1 MNFQDRTVTRFL
13 ISCFCLTALL
23 NGVGGL
29 APVANAQQPQPKTQD
44 DEVLR
49 ISTDLVQ
56 TAITVIDK
64 NGRFVDG
71 LDRGQFEL
79 TVDGKPRPISFFERV
94 TAGSAREAQLADRT
108 EPGAAATKAPAIPPS
123 VRGRIIVFFID
134 DLHLSPDSMNR
145 TKQMLRHF
153 LDSEM
158 SSKDTVAIVSASGR
172 IGFLGQFSNN
182 KQVLDAASA
191 RLTPVPYDVRGFGT
205 GSTKMTEYL
214 ALSIQQSKSD
224 NKVQAFY
231 IGECLK
237 QNLPP
242 KNTPAYQQLVA
253 ALKVMCESQVRN
265 SARAVLMQAGSIT
278 LNTYNSLQSLM
289 QSSAKLPGRKLA
301 FFVSDGFLMDTGPNT
316 PGLRE
321 KLDRI
326 IDAAT
331 RAGVVVYTI
340 DARGLGAG
348 MVVDAANSRPQ
359 VGSGDPGLDMAM
371 VGEVSAYQDA
381 MNGLA
386 GDTGGRA
393 LRNQNYFDRWVEKVL
408 DETSNY
414 YLLAWRPDKEEEKSQ
429 KFRHVKVT
437 VTGRP
442 ELTVRAPRG
451 YVEGPPSANETAA
464 AVSGEKPSG
473 DKATSKPEAEL
484 GAALSDY
491 YSHGALPTQLSL
503 TFLNTPK
510 NETVLTS
517 SMQIAGSGLNYGA
530 DGKQPA
536 TIKLAGVILND
547 KGKVASSFRNQ
558 LNVNPVN
565 AEPAD
570 GSGIIYN
577 HHTPLGPGIYQVRVA
592 VRDEKSGQVGSA
604 MQWVVIPD
612 LAARQLTTSSVLLG
626 GQVLENAKNKD
637 ADPQIQLSVD
647 HRFSR
652 LARLGYWMFIYNAKR
667 DAAGAPN
674 LTAQTQVL
682 RDGQVLLASPQRKLN
697 QGGPDPDRIP
707 FGEELSLQTLTPGR
721 YDLRVTI
728 TDGIAGTSVTQTVDF
743 VVM

>member
-1 MNFQDRTVTRFL
+1 MNFTFRLAAQFL
-13 ISCFCLTALL
+13 LSCFCFSALL
-23 NGVGGL
+23 NAMGEL
-29 APVANAQQPQPKTQD
+29 TPIASAQQQSKPQSD
-44 DEVLR
+44 DVLR
-49 ISTDLVQ
+49 INTDLVQ
-56 TAITVIDK
+56 TAITVVDK

-71 LDRGQFEL
+71 LDRSQFEL
-79 TVDGKPRPISFFERV
+79 TVDGKPRAISFFERV
-94 TAGSAREAQLADRT
+94 TAGSTREEQLATRA
-108 EPGAAATKAPAIPPS
+108 EPGATATQAPAILPS
-123 VRGRIIVFFID
+123 VRGRSIVFFID

-145 TKQMLRHF
+145 AKQMLRHF

-158 SSKDTVAIVSASGR
+158 SSKDSVAIASASGQV
-172 IGFLGQFSNN
+172 GFLQQFTNN
-182 KQVLDAASA
+182 KVVLDAAMA
-191 RLTPVPYDVRGFGT
+191 RLNPVPYTVQGFGT

-214 ALSIQQSKSD
+214 ALSIQNSRSD

-242 KNTPAYQQLVA
+242 KNSPAYAQLVA
-253 ALKVMCESQVRN
+253 ALKELCQTEVKN
-265 SARAVLMQAGSIT
+265 SARAVLMQAGAIT
-278 LNTYNSLQSLM
+278 LNTYNSLESLM
-289 QSSAKLPGRKLA
+289 RSSARAPGRKLA
-301 FFVSDGFLMDTGPNT
+301 FFVSDGFLMDTGAQG

-359 VGSGDPGLDMAM
+359 VGSGDPGVDMAM

-381 MNGLA
+381 MNALA

-393 LRNQNYFDRWVEKVL
+393 LRNQNFFDRWVANVL

-414 YLLAWRPDKEEEKSQ
+414 YLLAWRPDKEEEKAP

-451 YVEGPPSANETAA
+451 YVEGPLPTNETAA
-464 AVSGEKPSG
+464 ATAAEKSSGSQKVKIP
-473 DKATSKPEAEL
+473 DAEL

-491 YSHGALPTQLSL
+491 YPSNALPTILSL
-503 TFLNTPK
+503 TYLNTPK

-517 SMQIAGSGLNYGA
+517 SIQIANRGLNYGE

-536 TIKLAGVILND
+536 KIKLAGVVLND
-547 KGKVASSFRNQ
+547 KGKIASSFKNE
-558 LNVNPVN
+558 LNINPVN
-565 AEPAD
+565 TAASD
-570 GSGIIYN
+570 SSGVIYN
-577 HHTPLGPGIYQVRVA
+577 HHTPLAPGIYQVRVA
-592 VRDEKSGQVGSA
+592 ARDEKSGHVGSA
-604 MQWVVIPD
+604 MQFVVIPD
-612 LAARQLTTSSVLLG
+612 LATRQLTTSSVLLG
-626 GQVLENAKNKD
+626 GQVLEDAKNKD
-637 ADPQIQLSVD
+637 AGPQIQLSVD

-674 LTAQTQVL
+674 LIAQTQVV
-682 RDGQVLLASPQRKLN
+682 RDGQVLLTSPPRKLN
-697 QGGPDPDRIP
+697 QSGPDPDRIP
-707 FGEELSLQTLTPGR
+707 FGDELALQTLRPGK
-721 YDLRVTI
+721 YDLRVTV
-728 TDGIAGTSVTQTVDF
+728 TDSIAGTSVTQTIDF
-743 VVM
+743 VVL